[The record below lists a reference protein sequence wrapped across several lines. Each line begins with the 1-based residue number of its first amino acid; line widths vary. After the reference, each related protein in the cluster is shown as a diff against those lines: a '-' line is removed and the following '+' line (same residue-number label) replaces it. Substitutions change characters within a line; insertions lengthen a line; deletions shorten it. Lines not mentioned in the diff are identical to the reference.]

1 MAGRHPGRRH
11 LVCASAAVT
20 RPDGR
25 ADRHAAR
32 HADSTPDVLSGK
44 RPGTE
49 TRLPTA
55 KNLPTREGVIRCAHG
70 NPFSTT
76 SRTTLRFPA
85 MTKLSQIIAVEK
97 GVKSDATR
105 RVTDLHRDV
114 QKQPLL
120 SGISRS
126 YRPRDEEGDHLPPE
140 STRVQVKADDVLA
153 EAAQVLTRLFDVTL
167 TKDTANCTAAADVA
181 VNGKVLL
188 KKVPVTYLL
197 FLEKQLTD
205 VHTFVAKLPLL
216 DPAEDWEDAI
226 DPVTGCWKTRP
237 VQTVRSKKVPR
248 NHQVAAAT
256 PQHPEQVQVYT
267 EDVPVGDWTTVKF
280 SGALPATRVRQLL
293 DRVEELQ
300 RAVKYA
306 REEANG
312 TEVSDRHAG
321 EIIFGYLFA
330 A

>member
-1 MAGRHPGRRH
+1 
-11 LVCASAAVT
+11 
-20 RPDGR
+20 
-25 ADRHAAR
+25 
-32 HADSTPDVLSGK
+32 
-44 RPGTE
+44 
-49 TRLPTA
+49 
-55 KNLPTREGVIRCAHG
+55 
-70 NPFSTT
+70 
-76 SRTTLRFPA
+76 

-126 YRPRDEEGDHLPPE
+126 YKPRDDEGDKLPPE
-140 STRVQVKADDVLA
+140 STRVQVRADDVLA
-153 EAAQVLTRLFDVTL
+153 EVAGILTRLFDVTL
-167 TKDTANCTAAADVA
+167 TKDAANCKAAADV
-181 VNGKVLL
+181 VVGGRSLL
-188 KKVPVTYLL
+188 KAVPVTYLL

-216 DPAEDWEDAI
+216 DPAEEWEDGI
-226 DPVTGCWKTRP
+226 DPVSGCRATKP
-237 VQTVRSKKVPR
+237 AQTVRSKKIPR
-248 NHQVAAAT
+248 NHVVAEAT
-256 PQHPEQVQVYT
+256 KEHPAQVQTYT

-280 SGALPATRVRQLL
+280 SGALPAARVRLLL

-306 REEANG
+306 REEANA
-312 TEVSDRHAG
+312 TEVADRNAG
-321 EIIFGYLFA
+321 EVIFGYLFA